1 MSQQRW
7 KVRSLPIPRAAD
19 LGLARLL
26 LGLVMQSGTYPGNV
40 SDLAKR
46 LNTTRT
52 TVRRWRAEL
61 VDLGLVTDDGDRLH
75 INDEAIQAWKAEQ
88 ARKLAEK
95 GIPWT
100 SDALPWAC
108 LRDDETDAPR
118 LTPTQMLAAAVLV
131 GEAWCSRPGIR
142 TDKERATIAKV
153 GVSTVRQ
160 ARDLLVAHELVEVEL
175 VRRGHARKLARL
187 VWVKK
192 AAKGSPL
199 SQKRSDLLAL
209 RAARGRRRQPV
220 EVVTQ
225 QRTEVVTQQR
235 TPEPPTESPERRAPS
250 RVVASTQTPAI
261 RCVNEE
267 EASEALRAGWGAKL
281 ETLAKRLRHRRPNE
295 PKPQRNRTVI
305 ARELLNDQAAVKLA
319 RMDPRRACEQILMA
333 AGSWLE
339 TRQKRCNAVE
349 ALVTH
354 YGQHAVTTLLA
365 VVADAVLDDVRDLG
379 AVVAHRCSRLTTSK
393 AQTAVA
399 EDRRSWGL
407 SRLLEAAREHAEVA

>member
-1 MSQQRW
+1 M
-7 KVRSLPIPRAAD
+7 
-19 LGLARLL
+19 GTTRLL

-75 INDEAIQAWKAEQ
+75 INGEAVEAWKADQ
-88 ARKLAEK
+88 ARKLAEQ

-100 SDALPWAC
+100 CDALPWAC
-108 LRDDETDAPR
+108 LRDDDSDAPR

-142 TDKERATIAKV
+142 TDKERATIANV

-187 VWVKK
+187 VWLKK

-199 SQKRSDLLAL
+199 SQKRADLLAL
-209 RAARGRRRQPV
+209 RAARGRRRQPE

-235 TPEPPTESPERRAPS
+235 TPEPLTENPEQGSRSRR
-250 RVVASTQTPAI
+250 VASTQTPAV

-267 EASEALRAGWGAKL
+267 EAAEASRAGWGAKL
-281 ETLAKRLRHRRPNE
+281 ESLAKHLRHRRPNAT
-295 PKPQRNRTVI
+295 KPERNRAVI
-305 ARELLNDQAAVKLA
+305 ARELLNDHAAVKLA
-319 RMDPRRACEQILMA
+319 RMEPRRACEQVLMA
-333 AGSWLE
+333 AGAWLE
-339 TRQKRCNAVE
+339 TRQKRCNAVD

-354 YGQHAVTTLLA
+354 YGRHAVTTLLA

-399 EDRRSWGL
+399 EDRRSWAL
-407 SRLLEAAREHAEVA
+407 SKLLRAAREHTEAA